1 VATLDVGISSVGIS
15 QFLTGKTAKFIAFIP
30 IALSAIYLL
39 FYYRDGGNMHDAG
52 VYIDSGFAVFKG
64 ENPYECCSR
73 WGSFGPVP
81 FSALMSLVPFAIRA
95 TTVRILSLIGIYLF
109 LRTIFPSKRTFE
121 PYFMFLI
128 ILWSSPVRELL
139 VTNQMTGIA
148 IGLLAL
154 GVKLNEGIGGAKP
167 AITSRFFSAIFFVMA
182 LDMKPHISLV
192 FFLSWIIYKREIKSF
207 IWTIVTLVTTHIIID
222 LSQFRILEL
231 DWLSNLR
238 GVNAS
243 ASQNTLGDSLAF
255 WPILNNYFAAGK
267 FFYYFS
273 FLLTICLTIL
283 CFNLAK
289 NRKWEVVVV
298 LSFFIPA
305 TSIYFHFYDVVP
317 LSVVL
322 GILVVRIKNLF
333 PTTFCVSMFLIPI
346 EYRSA
351 KNIILVLVIALGLF
365 AVRSF
370 RTDLKQTIGN
380 LFLLM
385 AGLFGSLGLHLFNS
399 SLHLSDH
406 LLQSLIVTE
415 CLILVMSLY
424 AYSKKKSVFLIEA

>member
-1 VATLDVGISSVGIS
+1 MGISR
-15 QFLTGKTAKFIAFIP
+15 FLAGKTGKLVLFIP
-30 IALSAIYLL
+30 IVFSAIYLL
-39 FYYRDGGNMHDAG
+39 FYYHDGGNMHDAG

-81 FSALMSLVPFAIRA
+81 FSAVMSVIPIEIRA
-95 TTVRILSLIGIYLF
+95 TVVRILSLIGIYLF
-109 LRTIFPSKRTFE
+109 LRTIFPSKRSFE
-121 PYFMFLI
+121 PYFIFLI

-154 GVKLNEGIGGAKP
+154 GIKVNSPTERRHAS
-167 AITSRFFSAIFFVMA
+167 ITSRLFSAIFFAMA
-182 LDMKPHISLV
+182 LDMKPHMSIV
-192 FFLSWIIYKREIKSF
+192 FFLSWIIYRKEIRSL
-207 IWTIVTLVTTHIIID
+207 IWTVTILITTHAIID
-222 LSQFRILEL
+222 LTQFRILEL

-255 WPILNNYFAAGK
+255 WPILNNYFSAGK

-273 FLLTICLTIL
+273 IIITISLSIF
-283 CFNLAK
+283 CFYLAK
-289 NRKWEVVVV
+289 NQKWQEVVV

-317 LSVVL
+317 LNVVL

-333 PTTFCVSMFLIPI
+333 LTTFCISMFLIPI
-346 EYRSA
+346 SYKSVRNS
-351 KNIILVLVIALGLF
+351 ILVLMILLALF

-370 RTDLKQTIGN
+370 TADFKETTVNI
-380 LFLLM
+380 FLSA
-385 AGLFGSLGLHLFNS
+385 AGFVGSFGLHLLNS
-399 SLHLSDH
+399 SLQLSDH

-424 AYSKKKSVFLIEA
+424 AYSKKKSVSLIEA

>member
-1 VATLDVGISSVGIS
+1 VRISSAGIS
-15 QFLTGKTAKFIAFIP
+15 QFLTGKTAKFIAFVP

-154 GVKLNEGIGGAKP
+154 GVKLNDGIGVAK
-167 AITSRFFSAIFFVMA
+167 ASMTAKIISAIVFAMA
-182 LDMKPHISLV
+182 IDMKPHISLV
-192 FFLSWIIYKREIKSF
+192 FFISWTIYRREIKSL
-207 IWTIVTLVTTHIIID
+207 IRTAGTLLVTHLIID

-231 DWLSNLR
+231 DWLSHLR
-238 GVNAS
+238 GLNTS
-243 ASQNTLGDSLAF
+243 ATQNTLGDSLAF
-255 WPILNNYFAAGK
+255 WPILNNYFSAGK

-283 CFNLAK
+283 CFYLAK
-289 NRKWEVVVV
+289 NRKWEEVVV

-305 TSIYFHFYDVVP
+305 TSIYFHFYDAVP
-317 LSVVL
+317 LTVVL
-322 GILVVRIKNLF
+322 GILVVRNKNLLL
-333 PTTFCVSMFLIPI
+333 TTFCVSMFLIPI
-346 EYRSA
+346 EFKSVR
-351 KNIILVLVIALGLF
+351 NIILVIVIALSLLAAKSYKTDFKKTFVDLCFFIAGFF
-365 AVRSF
+365 ASF
-370 RTDLKQTIGN
+370 
-380 LFLLM
+380 
-385 AGLFGSLGLHLFNS
+385 ALHVFNS
-399 SLHLSDH
+399 SLHLIDH